1 MSSERSI
8 AICDLIYGESPCR
21 RVTQRHGDAERTAP
35 HIVAQPHAKSNGDD
49 CMKYTEGREELIWNL
64 RLDFDPVGVR
74 FATDESE
81 IDKLPVTHRAK
92 SRLSYCQHL
101 AAVRQARHVLL
112 MRPGDCL
119 CRNAQPVFGFRELDR
134 ESDTKMHMKYFQ
146 DPELSWRAASGRAG
160 LEPGSC
166 KGVYMAPLDCF
177 DRAEAAP
184 DVVFILCV
192 PYQAYHI
199 LNDYMGATRRPNLS
213 FFQTPTSA
221 VWSGSIWAFKNK
233 TANLTTMCSGSK
245 TSGKTEMNYIR
256 NLETE

>member
-1 MSSERSI
+1 M
-8 AICDLIYGESPCR
+8 D
-21 RVTQRHGDAERTAP
+21 
-35 HIVAQPHAKSNGDD
+35 
-49 CMKYTEGREELIWNL
+49 YTEAREQLIWNF

-74 FATDESE
+74 FITDESE
-81 IDKLPVTHRAK
+81 ADRLPVTHKAK

-112 MRPGDCL
+112 MRPDDCP

-146 DPELSWRAASGRAG
+146 DPELSWQAASNRAG
-160 LEPGSC
+160 LDPGTC
-166 KGVYMAPLDCF
+166 RGVYMAPLDWF
-177 DRAEAAP
+177 DRVGTAP

-199 LNDYMGATRRPNLS
+199 LNDYMGATKRPNLS

-221 VWSGSIWAFKNK
+221 VCSGSIWAYKNK
-233 TANLTTMCSGSK
+233 TANMTTMCSGSK
-245 TSGKTEMNYIR
+245 TSGKTEMNYM
-256 NLETE
+256 NLFIPGEHILTTVMRLAKRCQATGGPSLLGQGGQPWPGLDVCNGCPVVRFGKIQ